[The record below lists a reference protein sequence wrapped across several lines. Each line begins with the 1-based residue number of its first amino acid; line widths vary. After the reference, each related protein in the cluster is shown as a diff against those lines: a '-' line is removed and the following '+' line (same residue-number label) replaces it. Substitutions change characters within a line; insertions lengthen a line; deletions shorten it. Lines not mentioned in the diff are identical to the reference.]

1 MIRPVKIPM
10 SSSQIYDTL
19 NSSLTIPPGNDTL
32 SNEIFQ
38 NLPVAIYTCDCSG
51 YITWYNKAA
60 VSLWGR
66 EPKIGSD
73 RWCGSWKI
81 FKTDGEEL
89 APGSSP
95 MAVALK
101 EARPVEGEE
110 IIMERPDGSRIYV
123 KPHPVP
129 IFDSEGTLKGAA
141 NTLIDITESK
151 IAEEKSAKFV
161 AIVESSQDAIIS
173 KTLDGIIRSWNFAA
187 EQLFGYS
194 EQEAIGKPITM
205 LIPANRIKEEDLILA
220 KLKNGEKVEHYE
232 TLRLH
237 KDGSEVAVSLTIS
250 PIKDKKANI
259 IGASKIVRD
268 ISEQKEAEYKLQR
281 YADNLEILN
290 SVGKMVSESLDIKQI
305 LQKATDATTRLAG
318 ASFGAFF
325 YNKVDENGESLT
337 LYTLSGA
344 EIESFEK
351 FGMPRNTAVFHPTF
365 SGQGI
370 LRSDDITKDK
380 RYGHNRPLHGVPEGH
395 LPVKSFLSVPVI
407 SKSGKVIG
415 GLFFGHPEAGKFTKE
430 HEDLVQSVATQASV
444 ALDNAKLYEEIKIL
458 NSKKDEFIGLASHEL
473 KTPLTSITAYLQVL
487 SRTQTNEHNKG
498 FVTKT
503 ISQVNKLS
511 ALVSDLLDVSKIE
524 AGKLQLACEPFDI
537 RTLLNETI
545 DIIGLSH
552 SGHKITLNTSVDH
565 LTVYGDTQRIEQV
578 LINLFTNAIK
588 YAPSEYEIEV
598 SLEQVDDHIRIG
610 VKDNGI
616 GMQEDQLDQI
626 FSRFYR
632 VDGLSPHMSGL
643 GIGLYISREI
653 IERHNG
659 HIWVESDYGKG
670 STFWFTLPL
679 SGSSKSFSY

>member
-1 MIRPVKIPM
+1 M
-10 SSSQIYDTL
+10 SGSQIYDTS
-19 NSSLTIPPGNDTL
+19 NSSLNIAAGNHIHP
-32 SNEIFQ
+32 NEIFN

-60 VSLWGR
+60 ANLWGR
-66 EPKIGSD
+66 EPKIGSEQ
-73 RWCGSWKI
+73 WCGSWKI
-81 FKTDGEEL
+81 FKSNGDEL
-89 APGSSP
+89 PLDNCP
-95 MAVALK
+95 MAITLR
-101 EARPVEGEE
+101 EGRPVEGEE
-110 IIMERPDGSRIYV
+110 VIVERPDGRKIYV

-141 NTLIDITESK
+141 NTLIDITESR

-173 KTLDGIIRSWNFAA
+173 KSLDGIIRSWNFAA

-194 EQEAIGKPITM
+194 ESEAIGKHITM
-205 LIPANRIKEEDLILA
+205 LIPANRIIEEHLILG
-220 KLKNGEKVEHYE
+220 KIRNGDKVEHYE
-232 TLRLH
+232 TLRLR
-237 KDGSEVAVSLTIS
+237 KDGLEIPVSLTIS
-250 PIKDKKANI
+250 PIKDKKGNI
-259 IGASKIVRD
+259 TGASKIVRD
-268 ISEQKEAEYKLQR
+268 ISQQKEAEIKLKQ

-290 SVGKMVSESLDIKQI
+290 SVGKVVSESLDIKQI
-305 LQKATDATTRLAG
+305 LQKTTDATTRLSG

-325 YNKVDENGESLT
+325 CNKADENGESLI

-344 EIESFEK
+344 EKESFEK
-351 FGMPRNTAVFHPTF
+351 FGMPRNAAVFHPTF

-370 LRSDDITKDK
+370 LRSDDITTDK
-380 RYGHNRPLHGVPEGH
+380 RYSHNSPHQDIPEEH
-395 LPVKSFLSVPVI
+395 MPVKSFLSVPVI
-407 SKSGKVIG
+407 SKTGNIIG
-415 GLFFGHPEAGKFTKE
+415 VLFFGHPEAGKFNKE
-430 HEDLVQSVATQASV
+430 HEDLVQSVASQAGV

-487 SRTQTNEHNKG
+487 RRALTDEHSKD
-498 FVTKT
+498 FVSKT
-503 ISQVNKLS
+503 LSQVNKLS

-524 AGKLQLACEPFDI
+524 AGKLQLTCEPFDI
-537 RTLLNETI
+537 STLLNDTI
-545 DIIGLSH
+545 DIMSLSNPE
-552 SGHKITLNTSVDH
+552 HKITLNTAVNH
-565 LTVYGDTQRIEQV
+565 LTVRGDTQRIEQV

-588 YAPSEYEIEV
+588 YAPSAYAIDV
-598 SLEQVDDHIRIG
+598 SLEQENNHVRIG

-616 GMQEDQLDQI
+616 GLQKDQLEQI

-659 HIWVESDYGKG
+659 QIWVESDYGKG
-670 STFWFTLPL
+670 STFWFTIPL
-679 SGSSKSFSY
+679 SGFSKDR